1 MSNTINSTVIIA
13 FSSVS
18 DCFSNKFR
26 SLDLLCSPGIKAIS
40 MFCFLNCVYGAY
52 MQESSVSLRSIPS
65 KTVGPEGLL
74 YVHQCEFAVV
84 ASSSGRH

>member
-1 MSNTINSTVIIA
+1 
-13 FSSVS
+13 
-18 DCFSNKFR
+18 
-26 SLDLLCSPGIKAIS
+26 
-40 MFCFLNCVYGAY
+40 